1 MLLSL
6 LLLIPLLGALVLILW
21 PGAPTSARLREVT
34 IVLLTKAS
42 PRKAAR
48 ISTPDTAVT
57 IRNLVAA

>member
-1 MLLSL
+1 MPKPLSRAPIRINWAV
-6 LLLIPLLGALVLILW
+6 IPSSPAMIGC
-21 PGAPTSARLREVT
+21 RLKS
-34 IVLLTKAS
+34 IVPLTNAN